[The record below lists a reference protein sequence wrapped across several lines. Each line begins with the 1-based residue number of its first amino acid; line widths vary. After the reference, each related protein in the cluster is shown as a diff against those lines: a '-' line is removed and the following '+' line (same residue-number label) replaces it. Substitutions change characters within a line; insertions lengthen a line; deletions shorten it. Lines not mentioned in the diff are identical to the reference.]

1 MNHSCN
7 YHLIILDQYQC
18 IQFCGKFSS
27 FLCLHVGI
35 RLEEGAP
42 YDQMHSLILSVLK
55 MKKNAWKLFSIAN
68 LISNCSVTK
77 ML

>member
-18 IQFCGKFSS
+18 IQFRGKFNS

-42 YDQMHSLILSVLK
+42 YEQIHSLILSVLK
-55 MKKNAWKLFSIAN
+55 MKKMFGNSSVLP
-68 LISNCSVTK
+68 ISFQIVV
-77 ML
+77 